1 MHCEPSPSPR
11 RDLVHATHRLTWTS
25 PRPLALADAEPK
37 GPEGGKRRED
47 GGRDLPEWE
56 TSKLPAGSYLA
67 LYPAAKPDAKKP
79 IPYVVSANLGNA
91 PHEPC

>member
-37 GPEGGKRRED
+37 GRED

-56 TSKLPAGSYLA
+56 TSELPAGSYLA

-79 IPYVVSANLGNA
+79 IPYVVSANLGTA